1 FSCSVGVTPR
11 LVRTQGYAELAGDIV
26 LTCTGGP
33 TATGSTNLTLFLNT
47 QITSHILNTST
58 NTSEAL
64 LAIDDLASPGV
75 LGVNLFQGIVNS
87 DQKSLTFQNVPVMPG
102 ATHTYRLTNLRVNA
116 AAIPSGGVVQ
126 SLLSTNN
133 FAFPIVNPMNAIA

>member
-1 FSCSVGVTPR
+1 MVHARVLLGSLLFAAAASPAFSQGNTPFSCSVGVTPR

-75 LGVNLFQGIVNS
+75 LGV
-87 DQKSLTFQNVPVMPG
+87 
-102 ATHTYRLTNLRVNA
+102 
-116 AAIPSGGVVQ
+116 
-126 SLLSTNN
+126 
-133 FAFPIVNPMNAIA
+133 